1 MMQDLFGNTPG
12 ESGDGHTQAGFA
24 LDDGSGLRVVAAR
37 FVEESKFDWQ
47 LFRGFDTIRV
57 LTYSAS
63 IPAIVKML
71 DEFEFESF
79 ECVFGCE
86 ATLRDIKDVLA
97 FQKVAVGDTRSA
109 IMNLSDR
116 RHAYILSRVQAGK
129 AAFRVLRRQV
139 AHAKL
144 YLLENR
150 AEGRNRV
157 VVGSANLS
165 ERAFSGTQPETL
177 VKFDDDPVAWGHYS
191 RMYQGIRDSASD
203 EIPLPPERIITAEIE
218 IEEVPA
224 VADQSAT
231 LVIDRPAG
239 EAGVVSF
246 PLQVERIEKV
256 AAAISP
262 HVAAAAPSF
271 RNGTQRITPQVK
283 REISRIKLVKSAE
296 DSDNRYFTVNRA
308 DEKAILSG
316 EEFALEWSPEK
327 VATDARLMVEYFK
340 NYEGAF
346 EGDVSRLQ
354 RDYFILWSWFYF
366 SPFIC
371 DMRSR
376 ALLLG
381 EDVVRYPSFAIV
393 FGKSNCGKTTLVDT
407 LMTSMFGKVN
417 TVDKRSFTTSQL
429 RGLQQSYK
437 RFPVVFDDIGR
448 RAFSNHGRD
457 IIKDELPP
465 PVEEFPGF
473 VLSMNAEPTAFPDE
487 VVKRSLMIYTT
498 TALPPH
504 QEELRQRL
512 HSRIQGVREGLTGHL
527 YRRYLVETMERLKE
541 DSLPEDW
548 LHVSS
553 AVLSS
558 ILLESSGI
566 SSLPQWCQAQT
577 WLGYAEKRYDRI
589 RARLNDLLRPSALMK
604 KEGEAPNG
612 WFIDGQRVIVLE
624 QRDAFGR
631 RGFDWEDV
639 PSTLIDEDASG
650 GSRTVLNRASL
661 EAFLGRKLSSRRRLL
676 FWKNA

>member
-1 MMQDLFGNTPG
+1 MQDLFGNTLGKNG
-12 ESGDGHTQAGFA
+12 EGQAQAGFA
-24 LDDGSGLRVVAAR
+24 LDDGSGLRVVEAR
-37 FVEESKFDWQ
+37 FVDESRFQWE
-47 LFRGFDTIRV
+47 LFRGFDTMRI

-71 DEFEFESF
+71 DEFEFDSF

-86 ATLRDIKDVLA
+86 ATIRDIKDVLA
-97 FQKVAVGDTRSA
+97 FQRVAVGDTRAA

-116 RHAYILSRVQAGK
+116 RHAYILSQARAGK
-129 AAFRVLRRQV
+129 ASFRVLRQGV

-150 AEGRNRV
+150 SEGRNRV
-157 VVGSANLS
+157 IVGSANLS

-177 VKFDDDPVAWGHYS
+177 VKFDDDSEAWAHYS
-191 RMYQGIRDSASD
+191 RMYQSIRDSASD
-203 EIPLPPERIITAEIE
+203 EIPLPPERLATADIE

-224 VADQSAT
+224 VADQTST
-231 LVIDRPAG
+231 LVIDRPAD
-239 EAGVVSF
+239 EAGVTF
-246 PLQVERIEKV
+246 PIQIERIERV

-262 HVAAAAPSF
+262 RVAAAAPPF
-271 RNGTQRITPQVK
+271 RNGAQRITPAVK
-283 REISRIKLVKSAE
+283 REISRIKLVKSAD
-296 DSDNRYFTVNRA
+296 DSDNRYFTLNRF
-308 DEKAILSG
+308 DEKAVLSG
-316 EEFALEWSPEK
+316 EEFPLEWAPEK
-327 VATDARLMVEYFK
+327 VAADARLMLEYFN
-340 NYEGAF
+340 NYDGAF

-354 RDYFILWSWFYF
+354 RDYFSLWSWFYF

-371 DMRSR
+371 DVRSR

-417 TVDKRSFTTSQL
+417 TVDKSSFTAGRL

-465 PVEEFPGF
+465 PVEEYPGF

-487 VVKRSLMIYTT
+487 IVKRSLMIYTT

-504 QEELRQRL
+504 REELRQRL

-527 YRRYLVETMERLKE
+527 FRRYLVETMERLKE

-548 LHVSS
+548 LYLSS
-553 AVLSS
+553 GVLSG
-558 ILLESSGI
+558 ILSECGEASGT
-566 SSLPQWCQAQT
+566 PQWCRAQT
-577 WLGYAEKRYDRI
+577 WLGYAEKRYDRV
-589 RARLNDLLRPSALMK
+589 RARLNDLLRPSALMRN
-604 KEGEAPNG
+604 EGDSPNG
-612 WFIDGQRVIVLE
+612 WLIDGQRVIVLE

-650 GSRTVLNRASL
+650 GARTVLHRASL
-661 EAFLGRKLSSRRRLL
+661 EEFLGRNLSPRRRLL
-676 FWKNA
+676 FWRKA

>member
-1 MMQDLFGNTPG
+1 MQNLFGDIPG
-12 ESGDGHTQAGFA
+12 KDGANSGQAGFS
-24 LDDGSGLRVVAAR
+24 LDDGTGLRVVRAQ
-37 FVEESKFDWQ
+37 FLEECKFDWS
-47 LFRGFDTIRV
+47 LFQGFDAIRV

-71 DEFEFESF
+71 DEFGFASF

-97 FQKVAVGDTRSA
+97 FQRVAVGDTRAA
-109 IMNLSDR
+109 IMGLADE
-116 RHAYILSRVQAGK
+116 RHAYILSKVRTGK
-129 AAFRVLRRQV
+129 ASFRILRNQI

-150 AEGRNRV
+150 EDGRKRV
-157 VVGSANLS
+157 IIGSANLS

-177 VKFDDDPVAWGHYS
+177 VKFDDDAEAWDHYS
-191 RMYQGIRDSASD
+191 RMYQAIKDSASD
-203 EIPLPPERIITAEIE
+203 EIPLPAERIIHAEIE
-218 IEEVPA
+218 TEEVPA
-224 VADQSAT
+224 VADQTST
-231 LVIDRPAG
+231 LVIDRPKD
-239 EAGVVSF
+239 EVSLTSF
-246 PLQVERIEKV
+246 PIQVERIEKV
-256 AAAISP
+256 AAVIGP
-262 HVAAAAPSF
+262 HVAAAAPPF
-271 RNGTQRITPQVK
+271 RNGRQQITPKIK
-283 REISRIKLVKSAE
+283 REISRIKLVRSADE
-296 DSDNRYFTVNRA
+296 SDNRYLSLNRV
-308 DEKAILSG
+308 EERAILSG
-316 EEFALEWSPEK
+316 EDFSLEWAPEN
-327 VATDARLMVEYFK
+327 VSADARLMLEYFN

-346 EGDVSRLQ
+346 EGDVERLQ

-376 ALLLG
+376 ALLIG

-407 LMTSMFGKVN
+407 LMTSMFGRVN

-429 RGLQQSYK
+429 RGLQQSYR

-448 RAFSNHGRD
+448 RAFSTHGRD

-465 PVEEFPGF
+465 PVEEYPGF

-487 VVKRSLMIYTT
+487 IVKRSLMIYTT

-527 YRRYLVETMERLKE
+527 YRRYLVEIMERLKD

-548 LHVSS
+548 LYLSS
-553 AVLSS
+553 VVLSG
-558 ILLESSGI
+558 ILTECGEAASV
-566 SSLPQWCQAQT
+566 PQWCQAQT
-577 WLGYAEKRYDRI
+577 WLGYAEKRYDRV

-604 KEGEAPNG
+604 KEGDVPNG
-612 WFIDGQRVIVLE
+612 WLIEGQRVIVLE

-650 GSRTVLNRASL
+650 GARTVLHRGSL
-661 EAFLGRKLSSRRRLL
+661 EGFLGRGLFPKHKFF
-676 FWKNA
+676 FWKKS

>member
-1 MMQDLFGNTPG
+1 MQDLFGNTLG
-12 ESGDGHTQAGFA
+12 KNTEGSTQAGFA
-24 LDDGSGLRVVAAR
+24 LDDGSGLRVVDAR
-37 FVEESKFDWQ
+37 FVEETKFDWG
-47 LFRGFDTIRV
+47 LFQGFDSIRV

-71 DEFEFESF
+71 DEFQFASF

-97 FQKVAVGDTRSA
+97 FQRVAVGDTRAA
-109 IMNLSDR
+109 IMGLSDR
-116 RHAYILSRVQAGK
+116 RHAYILSEVQAGR
-129 AAFRVLRRQV
+129 ASFRVLRQQV

-150 AEGRNRV
+150 ADGRNRV

-177 VKFDDDPVAWGHYS
+177 VKFDDDPAAWAHYS
-191 RMYQGIRDSASD
+191 RMYQAIRDSASD
-203 EIPLPPERIITAEIE
+203 EIPLPSERIVTAEIE

-224 VADQSAT
+224 VADQAST
-231 LVIDRPAG
+231 LVIDRPAD
-239 EAGVVSF
+239 EASVTSF
-246 PLQVERIEKV
+246 PIQVERIERV

-262 HVAAAAPSF
+262 HVAAAAPPF
-271 RNGTQRITPQVK
+271 RNGKQQITPQVK

-296 DSDNRYFTVNRA
+296 DSDNRYFTINRS

-316 EEFALEWSPEK
+316 EEFALEWAPEK
-327 VATDARLMVEYFK
+327 VAADARLMVEYFN
-340 NYEGAF
+340 NYDGAF
-346 EGDVSRLQ
+346 EGDVARLQ

-381 EDVVRYPSFAIV
+381 ADVVRYPSFAIV

-407 LMTSMFGKVN
+407 LMTSMFGRVN
-417 TVDKRSFTTSQL
+417 TVDKSSFTAGRL

-465 PVEEFPGF
+465 PVEEYPGF

-487 VVKRSLMIYTT
+487 IVKRSLMIYTT

-527 YRRYLVETMERLKE
+527 YRRYLVDTMERLKE
-541 DSLPEDW
+541 DNLPQDW
-548 LHVSS
+548 LSLSS
-553 AVLSS
+553 GVLSG
-558 ILLESSGI
+558 ILTECGGYAST
-566 SSLPQWCQAQT
+566 PQWCQAQT
-577 WLGYAEKRYDRI
+577 WLGYAEKRYDRV
-589 RARLNDLLRPSALMK
+589 RARLNDLLRPSALIK

-612 WFIDGQRVIVLE
+612 WLIDGQRVIVVE

-650 GSRTVLNRASL
+650 GSRTVLHRASL
-661 EAFLGRKLSSRRRLL
+661 EGFLGRNLSPRHRLF
-676 FWKNA
+676 FWKNV

>member
-1 MMQDLFGNTPG
+1 MQDLFRNMPG
-12 ESGDGHTQAGFA
+12 KNGEGQTQAGFA
-24 LDDGSGLRVVAAR
+24 LDDGFGLRVVEAR
-37 FVEESKFDWQ
+37 FVEEAKFEWE
-47 LFRGFDTIRV
+47 LFRGFDSIRV

-71 DEFEFESF
+71 DEFEFDSF

-97 FQKVAVGDTRSA
+97 FQRVAVGDTRAA
-109 IMNLSDR
+109 IMNLADR
-116 RHAYILSRVQAGK
+116 RHAYILSQVQAGK
-129 AAFRVLRRQV
+129 AAFRVLRQQV

-144 YLLENR
+144 YLLENH
-150 AEGRNRV
+150 ADGRNRV

-177 VKFDDDPVAWGHYS
+177 VKFDDDPDAWSHYC

-203 EIPLPPERIITAEIE
+203 EVPLPPERIITAEIE

-224 VADQSAT
+224 VADQAST
-231 LVIDRPAG
+231 LVIDRPAD
-239 EAGVVSF
+239 EAGVTSF
-246 PLQVERIEKV
+246 PIQVQRIERV

-262 HVAAAAPSF
+262 HVAAAAPPF
-271 RNGTQRITPQVK
+271 RNGKQQITPQVK

-296 DSDNRYFTVNRA
+296 DSDNRNFTLNRF
-308 DEKAILSG
+308 EGKAILSG
-316 EEFALEWSPEK
+316 EEFSLEWAPEK
-327 VATDARLMVEYFK
+327 VATDARLMLEYFN
-340 NYEGAF
+340 NYDGAF
-346 EGDVSRLQ
+346 EGDVARLQ
-354 RDYFILWSWFYF
+354 RDYFSLWSWFYF

-371 DMRSR
+371 DVRSR

-417 TVDKRSFTTSQL
+417 TVDKSSFTAGRL

-465 PVEEFPGF
+465 PVEEYPGF
-473 VLSMNAEPTAFPDE
+473 VLSMNAEPTTFPDE
-487 VVKRSLMIYTT
+487 IVKRSLTIYTT

-527 YRRYLVETMERLKE
+527 YRRYLVETMERLNE

-548 LHVSS
+548 LYLSS
-553 AVLSS
+553 GVLSG
-558 ILLESSGI
+558 ILSECGGAASV
-566 SSLPQWCQAQT
+566 PQWCQAQT
-577 WLGYAEKRYDRI
+577 WLGYAEKRYDRV

-612 WFIDGQRVIVLE
+612 WLIDGQRVIVLE

-650 GSRTVLNRASL
+650 GARTVLHRASL
-661 EAFLGRKLSSRRRLL
+661 EGFLGRNLSPRHRLF

>member
-1 MMQDLFGNTPG
+1 MQDLFGNTTG
-12 ESGDGHTQAGFA
+12 KSGQVRAQAGLA
-24 LDDGSGLRVVAAR
+24 LDDGSGLRVVEAR
-37 FVEESKFDWQ
+37 FVEETRFDWK
-47 LFRGFDTIRV
+47 LFQGFDSIRV

-71 DEFEFESF
+71 DEFEFDSF

-97 FQKVAVGDTRSA
+97 FQKVAVGDTRAA
-109 IMNLSDR
+109 IMNLADR
-116 RHAYILSRVQAGK
+116 RHTYILSQVQAGK
-129 AAFRVLRRQV
+129 ATFRVLRRQV

-177 VKFDDDPVAWGHYS
+177 VKFDDDPSAWDHYS
-191 RMYQGIRDSASD
+191 HMYQALRDLASD
-203 EIPLPPERIITAEIE
+203 EIPLPPERIIAADIE

-224 VADQSAT
+224 VADQTST
-231 LVIDRPAG
+231 LVIDRPAD
-239 EAGVVSF
+239 EAGATSF
-246 PLQVERIEKV
+246 PIQVERIERV

-271 RNGTQRITPQVK
+271 RNGSQRITPQVK

-296 DSDNRYFTVNRA
+296 DSDNRYFTLNRSE
-308 DEKAILSG
+308 EKAILSG
-316 EEFALEWSPEK
+316 EEFPLEWAPDK
-327 VATDARLMVEYFK
+327 VAADARLMLEYFN

-346 EGDVSRLQ
+346 EGDVTRLQ

-417 TVDKRSFTTSQL
+417 TVDKGSFTAGRL

-437 RFPVVFDDIGR
+437 RYPVVFDDIGR

-465 PVEEFPGF
+465 PVEEYPGF
-473 VLSMNAEPTAFPDE
+473 VLSMNAEPTAYPDE
-487 VVKRSLMIYTT
+487 IVKRSLMIYTT

-504 QEELRQRL
+504 HEELRQRL

-541 DSLPEDW
+541 DSLPQDW
-548 LHVSS
+548 LHLSSGVLSGILSECGGASS
-553 AVLSS
+553 A
-558 ILLESSGI
+558 
-566 SSLPQWCQAQT
+566 PQWCQAQT
-577 WLGYAEKRYDRI
+577 WLGYAEKRYDRV
-589 RARLNDLLRPSALMK
+589 RSRLNDLLRPSALIK
-604 KEGEAPNG
+604 KEGEAPIG
-612 WFIDGQRVIVLE
+612 WLIDGQRVIVME

-650 GSRTVLNRASL
+650 GSRTVLHRSSL
-661 EAFLGRKLSSRRRLL
+661 EGFLGRNLSPRRRLL
-676 FWKNA
+676 FWKNV

>member
-1 MMQDLFGNTPG
+1 MQDLFGSTPVKKG
-12 ESGDGHTQAGFA
+12 ESRAQAGFA
-24 LDDGSGLRVVAAR
+24 LDDGSGLRVVEAR
-37 FVEESKFDWQ
+37 FVDESKFQWE
-47 LFRGFDTIRV
+47 LFHGFDSIRV

-71 DEFEFESF
+71 DEFEFDSF

-97 FQKVAVGDTRSA
+97 FQRVAVGDTRAA

-116 RHAYILSRVQAGK
+116 RHACILSQVQAGK
-129 AAFRVLRRQV
+129 ASFRVLRQQV

-144 YLLENR
+144 YLLENH
-150 AEGRNRV
+150 ADGRNRV

-177 VKFDDDPVAWGHYS
+177 VKFDDDPDAWAHYS
-191 RMYQGIRDSASD
+191 RMYQAIRDSASD
-203 EIPLPPERIITAEIE
+203 EIPLPAERIITAEIE

-224 VADQSAT
+224 VADQAST
-231 LVIDRPAG
+231 LVIDRPAD
-239 EAGVVSF
+239 EAGVTSF
-246 PLQVERIEKV
+246 PIQVQRIERV

-262 HVAAAAPSF
+262 HVAAAAPPF
-271 RNGTQRITPQVK
+271 RNGRQQITPQVK

-296 DSDNRYFTVNRA
+296 DSDNRYFTLNRF

-316 EEFALEWSPEK
+316 EEFSLEWVPEK
-327 VATDARLMVEYFK
+327 VATDARLMLEYFN
-340 NYEGAF
+340 NYDGAF
-346 EGDVSRLQ
+346 EGDVARLQ
-354 RDYFILWSWFYF
+354 RDYFSLWSWFYF

-371 DMRSR
+371 DVRSR

-417 TVDKRSFTTSQL
+417 TVDKSSFTAGRL

-465 PVEEFPGF
+465 PVEEYPGF

-487 VVKRSLMIYTT
+487 IVKRSLMIYTT

-527 YRRYLVETMERLKE
+527 YRRYLAETMERLKE
-541 DSLPEDW
+541 DSLPQDW
-548 LHVSS
+548 LHLSS
-553 AVLSS
+553 GVLSG
-558 ILLESSGI
+558 ILSECGGASNP
-566 SSLPQWCQAQT
+566 PQWCQAQT
-577 WLGYAEKRYDRI
+577 WLGYAEKRYDRV
-589 RARLNDLLRPSALMK
+589 RARLNDLLRPSALMR

-612 WFIDGQRVIVLE
+612 WLIDGQRVIVLE

-650 GSRTVLNRASL
+650 GSRTVLHRASL
-661 EAFLGRKLSSRRRLL
+661 EGFLGRNLSHRHKLL
-676 FWKNA
+676 FWRNA